1 MSIRRSLDSG
11 LKSMNDVS
19 DEPCSEKVTD
29 YVLSSWELTKLRR
42 TIDDA
47 FTDFDLVALPTMRL
61 LAPTINE
68 ALSREEDPK
77 PREPEVDNNCRPFD
91 VFGIPAISIPCGFS
105 KAGLPIGLMIAGP
118 RFSEGKVL
126 ALANAYEQA
135 TEWHLRKPSL
145 SPQMTIPP
153 VNRKS

>member
-1 MSIRRSLDSG
+1 MSIRRSIESSIKAMD
-11 LKSMNDVS
+11 DAS
-19 DEPCSEKVTD
+19 DEPCSEKIAD
-29 YVLSSWELTKLRR
+29 YINSSWELTRIRR

-61 LAPTINE
+61 LPPTIND

-77 PREPEVDNNCRPFD
+77 PREPEIDNNCRPFD

-105 KAGLPIGLMIAGP
+105 KSGLPIGLMIAGP
-118 RFSEGKVL
+118 RFSEGRVL
-126 ALANAYEQA
+126 ALALAYEQA
-135 TEWHLRKPSL
+135 TQWHLRKPTL
-145 SPQMTIPP
+145 SPDMVIPP